1 MTKALERSI
10 TPKPAGAPLP
20 MLLIRWFSIKM
31 KTSFS
36 IFPVLTS
43 SNRPALIAI
52 GEGEGEGD
60 GDGDGDG
67 EGVWASNGVLVKR
80 ETASAIAPAANR
92 VFFIRAENGHTLLT
106 QSEGEKSKA

>member
-10 TPKPAGAPLP
+10 TPKPAGASLP
-20 MLLIRWFSIKM
+20 MLLMRWFSIKM

-52 GEGEGEGD
+52 GEGDAEGD
-60 GDGDGDG
+60 V
-67 EGVWASNGVLVKR
+67 EGVWASNGVLFKR

-92 VFFIRAENGHTLLT
+92 VLFIRRAENGQTLLT

>member
-1 MTKALERSI
+1 
-10 TPKPAGAPLP
+10 
-20 MLLIRWFSIKM
+20 M

-60 GDGDGDG
+60 GDGDG

-92 VFFIRAENGHTLLT
+92 VLFIRAENGQTLLT

>member
-10 TPKPAGAPLP
+10 TPKPAGASLP

-52 GEGEGEGD
+52 SEGE
-60 GDGDGDG
+60 GDGDG

-92 VFFIRAENGHTLLT
+92 VLFIRAENGQNLLT

>member
-10 TPKPAGAPLP
+10 TRTPAGASMP
-20 MLLIRWFSIKM
+20 MLLIRRFSIKI
-31 KTSFS
+31 KTSFW

-52 GEGEGEGD
+52 GEGD
-60 GDGDGDG
+60 AVGDGDG
-67 EGVWASNGVLVKR
+67 EGVWESNGVIVKR
-80 ETASAIAPAANR
+80 ETATAIAPISNR
-92 VFFIRAENGHTLLT
+92 VLFIRRAENDQTLLT

>member
-10 TPKPAGAPLP
+10 TPRPAGAPLP

-52 GEGEGEGD
+52 GEGA

-92 VFFIRAENGHTLLT
+92 VLFIRAENGQTLLT
-106 QSEGEKSKA
+106 QSEREKSKA

>member
-10 TPKPAGAPLP
+10 TPKPAGAQLP

-36 IFPVLTS
+36 TFPVLTS

-52 GEGEGEGD
+52 GE

-80 ETASAIAPAANR
+80 KTASAIAPAANR
-92 VFFIRAENGHTLLT
+92 VLFIRAENGHTLLT

>member
-10 TPKPAGAPLP
+10 TPKPAGASLL
-20 MLLIRWFSIKM
+20 MLLMRWFSIKM

-52 GEGEGEGD
+52 GEGD
-60 GDGDGDG
+60 GDGEG

-92 VFFIRAENGHTLLT
+92 VLFIRAENGQTLLT